1 MDYGIKGRT
10 TGQVRAEMARIIR
23 AQNPALTAKPFVPGY
38 PVIRPYLITS
48 DPMVSTFA
56 AEDVIRWLLS
66 YKLGAVR
73 TKEKS
78 TASGITI
85 AFMTKEES
93 EQMLRADV
101 GLGLEQPHRLVCVAQ
116 IQGVCSPPSQC
127 QLSQVHHT
135 TAQFPTAATSSMAK
149 PQPSLPVR
157 GTRGIAQVT
166 TQKVPERV
174 KSRGLFVVRT
184 RGLSPVYCLVE
195 YFPLSKIPF

>member
-48 DPMVSTFA
+48 DPMVPTFA

-73 TKEKS
+73 TKEKF

-116 IQGVCSPPSQC
+116 IQGVWQSALTMSAEPGSSHYRTVPYCCHIFDGKTGNHLFQC
-127 QLSQVHHT
+127 GGREALL
-135 TAQFPTAATSSMAK
+135 K
-149 PQPSLPVR
+149 
-157 GTRGIAQVT
+157 
-166 TQKVPERV
+166 
-174 KSRGLFVVRT
+174 
-184 RGLSPVYCLVE
+184 
-195 YFPLSKIPF
+195 